1 MTIWFNGL
9 WSKTWECFGDGVDCT
24 GYPLDYYEMNT
35 RAPALLTMGQRQ
47 SIDKVA
53 TIECSE

>member
-1 MTIWFNGL
+1 MG
-9 WSKTWECFGDGVDCT
+9 FGAKHGDAVDCA
-24 GYPLDYYEMNT
+24 GYPLDYYELNT

-53 TIECSE
+53 TIKCSE